1 MDKHRQHARKAS
13 GAHEHVVEHQ
23 QFSLLN
29 NQEND
34 QSSSNLHEDAKMSLS
49 SGGQFY
55 KAKYDHSGLPS
66 SRVKTPRLLEP
77 TKGGNR
83 PGQDDGNNTSK
94 EFICKLPRVLTPLC
108 FLVLPKTTAVTLK
121 YNAAE

>member
-1 MDKHRQHARKAS
+1 MQKGKKHGGIIKVAFDKCQQCGKWTSADCPACKERRRVDRHRQHARKAS
-13 GAHEHVVEHQ
+13 GAHEYQQLQEVEHQ

-34 QSSSNLHEDAKMSLS
+34 QASSNLHEDGKMSLS

-55 KAKYDHSGLPS
+55 KAKYDQSGLPS

-77 TKGGNR
+77 KGGNR
-83 PGQDDGNNTSK
+83 PSH
-94 EFICKLPRVLTPLC
+94 
-108 FLVLPKTTAVTLK
+108 
-121 YNAAE
+121 

>member
-1 MDKHRQHARKAS
+1 M
-13 GAHEHVVEHQ
+13 EHK

-34 QSSSNLHEDAKMSLS
+34 QASSNLHDEGKMSLS

-55 KAKYDHSGLPS
+55 KVPKYDQSGLPS

-77 TKGGNR
+77 KGSNR
-83 PGQDDGNNTSK
+83 PSQQQ
-94 EFICKLPRVLTPLC
+94 
-108 FLVLPKTTAVTLK
+108 
-121 YNAAE
+121 